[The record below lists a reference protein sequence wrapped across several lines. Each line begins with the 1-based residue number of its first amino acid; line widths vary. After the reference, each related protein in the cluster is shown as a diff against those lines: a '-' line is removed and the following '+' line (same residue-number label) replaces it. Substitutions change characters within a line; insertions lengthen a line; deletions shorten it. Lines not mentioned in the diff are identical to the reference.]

1 MQQRRGKGDS
11 SDVPDA
17 DFCIIW
23 PGACALLDSSF
34 LQPCSPVC
42 AWNGRS
48 SCTNIHFFPPNG
60 RQRVALGA
68 LHRCLFSCYPCVG
81 KGIASTR
88 RSAAAIT
95 PLRYPYRFLLLVLLC
110 PTSAAHARTHDPR
123 GRCEF
128 LLCSSAPLLLLL
140 LLLSRCALPLL
151 LSFVELY
158 QEQQQEERDF
168 TRLYGYSI
176 TRYSITRMCPPAS
189 LVLSFFLAL

>member
-1 MQQRRGKGDS
+1 MYARARAREASLQQRRGKGAS

-17 DFCIIW
+17 DFCIVW

-42 AWNGRS
+42 EWNGRS
-48 SCTNIHFFPPNG
+48 SCTNIHFSPPNG

-81 KGIASTR
+81 NASQAYADQPPPSRPSDIRTDF
-88 RSAAAIT
+88 SFLSSFAPPP
-95 PLRYPYRFLLLVLLC
+95 PLM
-110 PTSAAHARTHDPR
+110 HAPMIPE
-123 GRCEF
+123 GGAKS
-128 LLCSSAPLLLLL
+128 SSAPLLLLL

-158 QEQQQEERDF
+158 QEQQQEERD
-168 TRLYGYSI
+168 
-176 TRYSITRMCPPAS
+176 
-189 LVLSFFLAL
+189 